1 MKLPEAKFM
10 LTNWS
15 FPTVNAWAALQTKAS
30 KIEGTTGQN
39 SAFEQMLTKLRNM
52 AMSGHCDE
60 LPELLKFRLTAR
72 ALSWFWLSD
81 DQYAARLLSPQRL
94 SALLNAQKP
103 RLTRITL
110 QQLVQLYFRRFDLLD
125 QHDRFRDLLEQALL
139 SQLEHLPEPRIATL
153 RPNPLIILKQE
164 GRRLLALN
172 GPRQLAEQTL
182 QAECELGETFKD
194 LGLQGLDYGRYGDIC
209 RAHFYLV
216 TLRNLSLDEWS
227 PVMDELL
234 KPLVS
239 KAPFEGDRCI
249 GHAALEILIDRA
261 GQEPSDVWQT
271 FILNLAGDPRIAS
284 SAANYRQWWQ
294 PLGEAR
300 IQKVRGWLSR
310 EDLRLFLQAVEQYGI
325 QSHNYD
331 LQRMFPARKL
341 FLEGLFK
348 LKLIRN
354 SRLLLGHKAQ
364 QIVKEILGKEVRT
377 SFAPM
382 DGAMSDKAVIYLDC
396 GDFYLIEGSH
406 SFKIWVYLA
415 QPSDTLTSYD
425 KRIFSHHSLTGSI
438 PENYRKL
445 YSKLPSASFVHS
457 PHIWQHK
464 VFSFLAEN
472 GISLDMEQLL
482 SSQDYQHQLR
492 RFGIPVVNPNKTQVP
507 TPRQQTTTSQETR
520 GTTRPTQISLRH
532 PNTDI
537 ATESALF
544 KASSDDALLQS
555 PANAIQTLN
564 NRLPKPSSKLN
575 DTFGHTNKK
584 ATSAI
589 PERSSLASAAE
600 SPSLSLSKKC
610 KNISRLTR
618 KELKILRY
626 FAQKNGDS
634 FSSAAEALN
643 LKLEDVHKALLNG
656 IMVNLYALNTVKD
669 VWHLTAVAFEELAAY
684 ETYQLQ
690 STAMPVDNPK
700 TTQMPASSQPT
711 TKPLEASLAK
721 QPAQASL
728 RPTPVGEDTIPDT
741 VKAQADSATSQPAV
755 DSIRG
760 ASKLSP
766 DLVSRLNNKFKCS
779 DTPVSEKPNSPRGTM
794 TRANAVEMPSASLSD
809 KCPQLSKLK
818 LIEIKTIKYLATNGG
833 AKASQVAE
841 ALGMTVQDANKLFS
855 EPLNKLCQ
863 EDAQAGWH
871 LTSTATE
878 ELAAYL
884 GHQRSI
890 PVTSVAST
898 QSFPIDIQDK
908 SYGVP
913 TSAIKVVDNQVSVA
927 ERSTQTP
934 SVKEVEAPPTSLL
947 EKCPKV
953 SRLKPMGLKVLRY
966 FAANPSDK
974 ARHAANVLGLT
985 VQEVNKLLYGPLA
998 KLCSQ
1003 DAQYGWQLTS
1013 MGTEELAAF
1022 EKHQ

>member
-1 MKLPEAKFM
+1 MKLPEAKSM
-10 LTNWS
+10 QTKWN
-15 FPTVNAWAALQTKAS
+15 FPTVSSWTELQTKAS
-30 KIEGTTGQN
+30 KIEGAAGQN
-39 SAFEQMLTKLRNM
+39 SAFEQMRTKLRNM
-52 AMSGHCDE
+52 AISGRFEE
-60 LPELLKFRLTAR
+60 LPGLLKRRLTAR
-72 ALSWFWLSD
+72 ALSWFWFSGD
-81 DQYAARLLSPQRL
+81 HYAERLLKPQFL
-94 SALLNAQKP
+94 SELLYAQQP

-125 QHDRFRDLLEQALL
+125 LHDGFRDLLEQALL
-139 SQLEHLPEPRIATL
+139 SQLERLPEPRIASL

-164 GRRLLALN
+164 GSRLISLN

-182 QAECELGETFKD
+182 LAGRELSTTFKE
-194 LGLQGLDYGRYGDIC
+194 LGLQGLDDGRYGDVC
-209 RAHFYLV
+209 RAHFYLE
-216 TLRNLSLDEWS
+216 TLRNLPLDEWS
-227 PVMDELL
+227 PVMDELV

-239 KAPFEGDRCI
+239 KAPFEGERCI

-261 GQEPSDVWQT
+261 GQEPSDTWQT
-271 FILNLAGDPRIAS
+271 FVLNLAGDPRIAS

-325 QSHNYD
+325 QSHNDD
-331 LQRMFPARKL
+331 LQRMFPARKR

-354 SRLLLGHKAQ
+354 SRLLLGNKAQ

-382 DGAMSDKAVIYLDC
+382 DGTMNDKAIIYLDC

-406 SFKIWVYLA
+406 SFKLWVYLA

-425 KRIFSHHSLTGSI
+425 KRIFSHHSLTSSI
-438 PENYRKL
+438 PANYRKL
-445 YSKLPSASFVHS
+445 YGMLPSASFVHT
-457 PHIWQHK
+457 PHTWQHK

-482 SSQDYQHQLR
+482 SQQDYQYQLR
-492 RFGIPVVNPNKTQVP
+492 RFGIPVVNPNRTQVP
-507 TPRQQTTTSQETR
+507 TPLQLPTKPLDTREVKSDRQVSLPQSTIGRATQSASAKFQT
-520 GTTRPTQISLRH
+520 
-532 PNTDI
+532 
-537 ATESALF
+537 AT
-544 KASSDDALLQS
+544 
-555 PANAIQTLN
+555 I
-564 NRLPKPSSKLN
+564 
-575 DTFGHTNKK
+575 
-584 ATSAI
+584 TSAI
-589 PERSSLASAAE
+589 GMKRSFSA
-600 SPSLSLSKKC
+600 LSEKC
-610 KNISRLTR
+610 PNISLLTPI
-618 KELKILRY
+618 ELKILGY
-626 FAQKNGDS
+626 FAKKPET
-634 FSSAAEALN
+634 SAIQAANALN
-643 LKLEDVHKALLNG
+643 LKFPDVYKTLVKGARAKLYTLN
-656 IMVNLYALNTVKD
+656 ISKN
-669 VWHLTAVAFEELAAY
+669 VWHLTPVAIAEFAVYEEHLLNSATTPIGSAH
-684 ETYQLQ
+684 
-690 STAMPVDNPK
+690 
-700 TTQMPASSQPT
+700 TTQVSTPSQPT

-728 RPTPVGEDTIPDT
+728 SPTPVGEDTIPDT

-779 DTPVSEKPNSPRGTM
+779 DTPVSEKPDSPRGTM

-818 LIEIKTIKYLATNGG
+818 LIEIKTIKYLATNAG

-878 ELAAYL
+878 ELAAYQ
-884 GHQRSI
+884 GHQRSN
-890 PVTSVAST
+890 PVTSEAST

-934 SVKEVEAPPTSLL
+934 SIKEVEAPPASLL